1 MISETGKELTL
12 RDFYGDNYQ
21 DVVYEQIAAQLPLL
35 DDFTKSMLFPEVDIK
50 SLIDENRK
58 FYISEDGTELVI
70 VFEKYEIAAGAAGQ
84 IEISIS
90 I

>member
-1 MISETGKELTL
+1 
-12 RDFYGDNYQ
+12 
-21 DVVYEQIAAQLPLL
+21 
-35 DDFTKSMLFPEVDIK
+35 MLFPEVDIK

-90 I
+90 IWVA